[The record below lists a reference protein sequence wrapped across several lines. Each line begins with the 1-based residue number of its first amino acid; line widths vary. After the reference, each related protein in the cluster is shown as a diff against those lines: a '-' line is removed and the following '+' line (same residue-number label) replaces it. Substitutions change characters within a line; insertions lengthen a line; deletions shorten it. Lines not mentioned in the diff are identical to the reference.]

1 MKKYLVIDNQGE
13 REMNKE
19 EYVDLLFENLSNHF
33 YENIE
38 TAYKRVKTYSTFKH
52 YGNYYSKRPKLVGN
66 CQMSGC
72 LEQPIYSHSISKR
85 AVLENIAS
93 NGFVYTPVIKKE
105 TIVMDSVG
113 IEKQASVFPCLCNF
127 HDTKFFSE
135 LDKTEGRDYSEK
147 FFEQLIHRTIFREFY
162 VLERNIEMAN
172 IVLSEIDK
180 SFNEIKSNT
189 IDNFNK
195 AFGSER
201 FTVKD
206 WKDSRFSL
214 PENRKEI
221 EDQINFDKAC
231 LYRLSNFYSIQKPN
245 RITVAILDSTLP
257 VAFSGLTK
265 FYLNKRQINMVI
277 NCLPYKDHTVFAI
290 ANSSEDDKYVKQ
302 ELLSKYDLDNMDSL
316 LKLIEVL
323 AVYGTDN
330 VFFDISYWDCLD
342 IDITNKYIQEF
353 SNFEGTDPRNQID
366 FSFLKWDYK

>member
-1 MKKYLVIDNQGE
+1 MKKKLVIDSQRKPELN
-13 REMNKE
+13 E
-19 EYVDLLFENLSNHF
+19 EEIVELLLEKISNHF

-38 TAYKRVKTYSTFKH
+38 TTYKGAKTHSTFKH
-52 YGNYYSKRPKLVGN
+52 YGKYYSKRPKLVGN
-66 CQMSGC
+66 CQIEGC
-72 LEQPIYSHSISKR
+72 LEQPIYSHSISKK
-85 AVLENIAS
+85 AVLENIAL
-93 NGFVYTPVIKKE
+93 NGFVYTPTIKKE
-105 TIVMDSVG
+105 TIIMNSVG

-135 LDKTEGRDYSEK
+135 LDKTEECDFSEK

-189 IDNFNK
+189 IDKFNK
-195 AFGSER
+195 LFGTER
-201 FTVKD
+201 FSVKD

-214 PENRKEI
+214 TDNKKEI
-221 EDQINFDKAC
+221 QVQINFDKAC
-231 LYRLSNFYSIQKPN
+231 LYKLSNFYAIQKPN
-245 RITVAILDSTLP
+245 RITFDIVESTLP

-265 FYLNKRQINMVI
+265 FYLNERQINIVI
-277 NCLPYKDHTVFAI
+277 NCLPYNDHTVIVI
-290 ANSSEDDKYVKQ
+290 ANSEEDDEYVKQ

-316 LKLIEVL
+316 LKFIEVL
-323 AVYGTDN
+323 SVYGTDN

-342 IDITNKYIQEF
+342 NNITDKYIQEF
-353 SNFEGTDPRNQID
+353 SNFEGTDPRKQID